1 MYYKKLWLGILESD
15 ILTMANKDQIN
26 KEKQKGKSHDLLHYS
41 ESTKFFVIHHEK
53 LPKLNISSTITIPH

>member
-1 MYYKKLWLGILESD
+1 
-15 ILTMANKDQIN
+15 MANKDQIN